1 MEPILKWAGGKRL
14 LLPKIYKYID
24 KQKIIDNNSTLF
36 EPFVGGG
43 SLFLDLELPNCVI
56 NDFNEELINVYIQ
69 IKNKPDQ
76 LIKILKEHKRNHSE
90 EYYFKIREMD
100 RLDSYDRM
108 TKVEKAARIVY
119 LNKTCFNGLYRVNS
133 KGLFNVPMG
142 KYNNPDIV
150 MEDKI
155 LRLHDYM
162 KKNNLVIRCGDFS
175 DAVIT
180 AKAGDVI
187 YFDPP
192 YDYEDTGFT
201 SYNSAGFSK
210 EDLKRL
216 KKCCDELIERGCEV
230 IVSNNDTEFVCSLFS
245 GDNYEIEHFEALRL
259 INCDG
264 KNRKREK
271 EVIIYGILK
280 K

>member
-162 KKNNLVIRCGDFS
+162 KKNLN
-175 DAVIT
+175 T
-180 AKAGDVI
+180 HK
-187 YFDPP
+187 PQ
-192 YDYEDTGFT
+192 
-201 SYNSAGFSK
+201 
-210 EDLKRL
+210 
-216 KKCCDELIERGCEV
+216 
-230 IVSNNDTEFVCSLFS
+230 VSEN
-245 GDNYEIEHFEALRL
+245 
-259 INCDG
+259 
-264 KNRKREK
+264 
-271 EVIIYGILK
+271 
-280 K
+280 

>member
-100 RLDSYDRM
+100 RL
-108 TKVEKAARIVY
+108 
-119 LNKTCFNGLYRVNS
+119 L
-133 KGLFNVPMG
+133 
-142 KYNNPDIV
+142 
-150 MEDKI
+150 
-155 LRLHDYM
+155 
-162 KKNNLVIRCGDFS
+162 
-175 DAVIT
+175 
-180 AKAGDVI
+180 
-187 YFDPP
+187 
-192 YDYEDTGFT
+192 
-201 SYNSAGFSK
+201 
-210 EDLKRL
+210 
-216 KKCCDELIERGCEV
+216 
-230 IVSNNDTEFVCSLFS
+230 
-245 GDNYEIEHFEALRL
+245 
-259 INCDG
+259 
-264 KNRKREK
+264 
-271 EVIIYGILK
+271 
-280 K
+280 